1 MMSRKLITTGSPF
14 EAKAGYSRAV
24 LDGDLCFVS
33 GTTGYNYATME
44 LPEDVT
50 AQTRN
55 IINTISWALGE
66 AGMELADVVKVQ
78 VVVTD
83 REYVADVMDVLGEV
97 FADIR
102 PANYLFIADLV
113 QPAMK
118 VEIDAT
124 AKRRS

>member
-1 MMSRKLITTGSPF
+1 MARKLITTGSPF

-24 LDGDLCFVS
+24 LDGDTCFVS
-33 GTTGYNYATME
+33 GTTGYDYEAME
-44 LPEDVT
+44 LPEDIT

-55 IINTISWALGE
+55 ILKTIEWALGE

-83 REYVADVMDVLGEV
+83 RQYVPAVMEILGEV

-124 AKRRS
+124 AKKRS